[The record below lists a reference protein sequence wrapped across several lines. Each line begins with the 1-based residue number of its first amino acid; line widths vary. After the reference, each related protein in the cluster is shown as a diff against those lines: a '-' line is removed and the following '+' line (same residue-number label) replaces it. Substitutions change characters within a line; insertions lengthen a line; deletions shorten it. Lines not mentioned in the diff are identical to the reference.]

1 MGCLKILATLI
12 VLAMPAPHPAEFPH
26 AGTSAALSR
35 PTSAQAKPAK
45 PVQVA
50 YLDCG
55 FDVRNVY
62 RCRP

>member
-12 VLAMPAPHPAEFPH
+12 VLAMPASHPA
-26 AGTSAALSR
+26 GYAALSR

-55 FDVRNVY
+55 FDTRNVY